1 MSGAPTL
8 ALHRDAN
15 IFAER
20 RDLRERLEKERRVIR
35 LAPDQL
41 LHPECPA
48 AYVVRL
54 GKLRVSEFRPDG
66 REITRAVLQAG
77 GVFDLAAG
85 DPDNPDDPHADP
97 VADVYILDDLVLMA
111 LGEVELWR
119 LPPGLLDP

>member
-1 MSGAPTL
+1 MSASPTL
-8 ALHRDAN
+8 ALRREAN
-15 IFAER
+15 VFTEH
-20 RDLRERLEKERRVIR
+20 RDLRERLEKERRVVH

-41 LHPECPA
+41 LHPEYPA

-77 GVFDLAAG
+77 AVFDLSAG
-85 DPDNPDDPHADP
+85 DPDDPDADP